1 MTNFYR
7 EQIQNNFLTNSVGG
21 LLIQKTNGG
30 LHKRITILKC
40 LDNVCYID
48 CMFINQHKK
57 GKEVSELAIRS
68 TTFDVA
74 YGFL

>member
-7 EQIQNNFLTNSVGG
+7 EQIQNDFLTNSVGG
-21 LLIQKTNGG
+21 LVIQKTNGD
-30 LHKRITILKC
+30 LYKRITILKC

-57 GKEVSELAIRS
+57 GREVSELAIRS

-74 YGFL
+74 FGFL